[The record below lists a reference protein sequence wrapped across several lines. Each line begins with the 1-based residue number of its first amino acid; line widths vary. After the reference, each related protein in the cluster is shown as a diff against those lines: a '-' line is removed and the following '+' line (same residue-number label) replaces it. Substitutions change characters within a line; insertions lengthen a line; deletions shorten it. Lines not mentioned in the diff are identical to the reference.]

1 MRIMCKYRK
10 RFCFSVIAAFLLI
23 AADIWISYF
32 VLTVTYFT
40 VTSPRVTSPLRL
52 VMVSDLHDHEFGAG
66 NRRLAERIRELAP
79 DAILLVGDLLNKD
92 SQDGRVASELI
103 GKLVDLAPVY
113 ISYGNQEED
122 YMARTGKDLKA
133 EWEALGAV
141 VLDEEYIDLEIDG
154 SRLRLG
160 GLYDY
165 AFALDG
171 ENTTNPEHMRP
182 ELYDFLT
189 DFQDTDRFRLL
200 MVHRPD
206 SLIFGEAADTW
217 SMDLAVAGHLH
228 GGQVR
233 LPFAGG
239 LYAGDQGWFPKYDA
253 GRYQLGK
260 VENLIIT
267 RGLSSAQQRL
277 PRFNNP
283 PEIVVIELEPVNL
296 DVR

>member
-1 MRIMCKYRK
+1 MNRYRK
-10 RFCFSVIAAFLLI
+10 RICLALTAAVLLT
-23 AADIWISYF
+23 ALDIFISYNC
-32 VLTVTYFT
+32 LTVSEFT
-40 VTSPRVTSPLRL
+40 VTSVRIVSPLRL

-92 SQDGRVASELI
+92 SPDGRIASDLI

-113 ISYGNQEED
+113 ISYGNQEEA
-122 YMARTGKDLKA
+122 YMARTRTDLKA
-133 EWEALGAV
+133 AWEALGAV
-141 VLDEEYIDLEIDG
+141 VLDEEYTDLEIRG
-154 SRLRLG
+154 SRIRLG
-160 GLYDY
+160 GLYAY
-165 AFALDG
+165 AFANDHA
-171 ENTTNPEHMRP
+171 NSTDPAHMRP
-182 ELYDFLT
+182 ELYAFLSG
-189 DFQDTDRFRLL
+189 FQDTDRFCLL

-206 SLIFGEAADTW
+206 SLIFGEAAETW

-239 LYAGDQGWFPKYDA
+239 LYAGDQGWFPEYDA
-253 GRYQLGK
+253 GRYRLGK

-283 PEIVVIELEPVNL
+283 PEIVVIRLEPEA
-296 DVR
+296 R

>member
-1 MRIMCKYRK
+1 MPRYLKRICLALT
-10 RFCFSVIAAFLLI
+10 AAVLLT
-23 AADIWISYF
+23 ALDIFISYNC
-32 VLTVTYFT
+32 LTVSEFT

-52 VMVSDLHDHEFGAG
+52 VMVSDLHDHEFGTG

-122 YMARTGKDLKA
+122 YMALTGKDLKA

-141 VLDEEYIDLEIDG
+141 VLDEEYVDLEIHG
-154 SRLRLG
+154 SRIRLG

-165 AFALDG
+165 AFVTKKYEGANPLD
-171 ENTTNPEHMRP
+171 MRP
-182 ELYDFLT
+182 KLYDFLT

-239 LYAGDQGWFPKYDA
+239 LYAGDQGWFPEYDA

-283 PEIVVIELEPVNL
+283 PEIVVIELDTSDEE
-296 DVR
+296 